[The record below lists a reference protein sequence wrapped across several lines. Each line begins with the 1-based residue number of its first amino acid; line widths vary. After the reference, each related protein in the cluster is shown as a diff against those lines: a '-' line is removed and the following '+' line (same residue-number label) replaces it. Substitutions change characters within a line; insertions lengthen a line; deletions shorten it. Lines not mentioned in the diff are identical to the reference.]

1 MSQEKTLVVI
11 LSMHRCG
18 SSLTARL
25 FQRLGMSLGPFD
37 LGEANESNKYG
48 HFEAQPFVLLN
59 REFQLKQFGFEG
71 DLPDDAD
78 TFRRYCESDGRWNSE
93 ESIPDEAIVRGR
105 EIVDRLMQ
113 SGTVCGFKDPRTV
126 QVWPFWRRVLEGLPG
141 LRVVPLFLIRGPHEI
156 AMSLFRRSQGERDYA
171 QALQVST
178 VHFRRMKDILYHW
191 SGPAAVVQFEPQ
203 IYSLQARQAAEL
215 CGLSWSDTALAEAY
229 DASCRHHEATTI
241 DNPAQRAFEALAN
254 LPPGTHDAENF
265 RRLLADS
272 EARETILR
280 KTRELRRQERDA
292 AQQSAATL
300 QNEITALRQA
310 ATQTMPPKIE
320 RSQTTCPLDLDP
332 NSRRWRT
339 LNGQGSAL
347 KIRLR
352 AYDDQRIRTKHQP
365 NRQDVRLATSRACHC
380 EREDHEGN

>member
-25 FQRLGMSLGPFD
+25 FQHLGMSLGPFE
-37 LGEANESNKYG
+37 LGEANDSNKYG

-71 DLPDDAD
+71 DLPDDPD
-78 TFRRYCESDGRWNSE
+78 TFRRYCDRDGRWNSE
-93 ESIPDEAIVRGR
+93 DSISDEAIARGR
-105 EIVDRLMQ
+105 GVVDRLMQ
-113 SGTVCGFKDPRTV
+113 SGTICGFKDPRTV
-126 QVWPFWRRVLEGLPG
+126 QVWPFWQRVFEGLPA

-171 QALQVST
+171 QALQVSAI
-178 VHFRRMKDILYHW
+178 HFRRMKDILDQW

-215 CGLSWSDTALAEAY
+215 CGLLWSDTALAEAY
-229 DASCRHHEATTI
+229 DASCRHHEASTI
-241 DNPAQRAFEALAN
+241 DDPAQWAFEALAH
-254 LPPGTHDAENF
+254 LPPGMHDAENF

-272 EARETILR
+272 EAREAILR

-292 AQQSAATL
+292 AQQTAALL
-300 QNEITALRQA
+300 QNENTALRQA
-310 ATQTMPPKIE
+310 ATEAVPPQP
-320 RSQTTCPLDLDP
+320 RRTQATCPLDLDP
-332 NSRRWRT
+332 NSRRWRS
-339 LNGQGSAL
+339 LNGQGRAL

-365 NRQDVRLATSRACHC
+365 NRQDVRLAASSACY
-380 EREDHEGN
+380 